1 MDIDIDLLYRFE
13 NGLNPQ
19 RIEQSS
25 IPASIL
31 GYGEISTIFKIEGV
45 NRTAFKRMPLFSNQQ
60 SAEAYI
66 LLYKEYSHRLNEAG
80 LSLPDHDAAIINIPR
95 RPVVVYIAQERLP
108 SDRFGHKLIQT
119 GDHEL
124 CMRLIEQLALEVSKV
139 WRYNALSAPDVA
151 LALDGQ
157 ISNWVHLDEKGA
169 HMMVYI
175 DTSTPFLRKD
185 GIEQLDPGPLLK
197 SAPFFLRWILRWLFL
212 DDVMN
217 RYYDPRQVFI
227 DIAANLYKE
236 QRKDLIHEAIDVFNH
251 HLADGEKPL
260 TVADIEKYYREDKL
274 IWTLFLTF
282 RRMDCWLTTKL
293 LRKRYEF
300 ILPGKIVR

>member
-1 MDIDIDLLYRFE
+1 MKIDTDLLYRFE

-19 RIEQSS
+19 RIEQSR

-31 GYGEISTIFKIEGV
+31 GYGEISTIFRIEGD

-60 SAEAYI
+60 SAEDYV
-66 LLYKEYSHRLNEAG
+66 LLYREYNHRLSEAG
-80 LSLPDHDAAIINIPR
+80 LSLPDHDAVIINIPR
-95 RPVVVYIAQERLP
+95 RPVVVFIAQERLP

-119 GDHEL
+119 GNHGL
-124 CMRLIEQLALEVSKV
+124 CMRLIEQVALEVSKV
-139 WRYNALSAPDVA
+139 WRYNALSAPIAA

-157 ISNWVHLDEKGA
+157 ISNWVYLDGEGA
-169 HMMVYI
+169 HTMVYI

-185 GIEQLDPGPLLK
+185 GIEQLDPEPLLK

-251 HLADGEKPL
+251 HLTDREKPL